1 MPFAD
6 VPRLSASITITS
18 PNLTNDSLALTS
30 TGALNKAGTST
41 PLDQTSGVGRRTYS
55 AASIAT
61 LFAAA
66 DYDDD
71 GNHKVY
77 IRNASTT
84 STEYVL
90 VTVGTQAI
98 GRLYAGDF
106 GFFPWDGTA
115 DFKVTPSVATA
126 VTIEYLALSET

>member
-41 PLDQTSGVGRRTYS
+41 PLDQTSGVGRRTYT

-66 DYDDD
+66 DYDDAK
-71 GNHKVY
+71 NHKVY

-84 STEYVL
+84 ATEYALVSCMLVISASSLGMEPLTSRLPLVL
-90 VTVGTQAI
+90 LPQ
-98 GRLYAGDF
+98 
-106 GFFPWDGTA
+106 
-115 DFKVTPSVATA
+115 
-126 VTIEYLALSET
+126 